1 MSDSDELDPPAP
13 LRSSPGITF
22 TDRSPARR
30 DLSGDPPPPSL
41 TQIRSYIAEQQGII
55 ARQSERLARIVAR
68 EKRLEERY
76 EGIIARQSERLAR
89 IVAREK
95 RLKERYESTDNVLKW
110 HQTVNLPKFE
120 QLKKDYDLLKW
131 ENSNLVAVKEQ
142 RNSVTKDFTLF
153 KNFVIETYQ
162 EERKVMMAKFK
173 KYKELKKGGYTV
185 KYEVYDGKWLYR
197 QMVETSSGKR
207 VKLKKNQADI

>member
-1 MSDSDELDPPAP
+1 MSDSDELDPLAPAP

-22 TDRSPARR
+22 TDGSSARR
-30 DLSGDPPPPSL
+30 RSHQSLFRSGDPPPPSL

-68 EKRLEERY
+68 EKRL
-76 EGIIARQSERLAR
+76 
-89 IVAREK
+89 K
-95 RLKERYESTDNVLKW
+95 KCYESTDNVLKW

-173 KYKELKKGGYTV
+173 KYKELKKGGYHV